1 MSAGAAS
8 AGAAGAPTAAG
19 QEGIGLTVSG
29 LVTGYGAIEV
39 LHGVSV
45 SIGAGEAVAI
55 VGANGAGKTTFLR
68 AVSGLLPSWKGSIKV
83 ADRIVAGLKP
93 HEIARLGVAHV
104 PEGRGVLQHLTVQEN
119 LLLGATRK
127 QGRADLIDRQ
137 METFPV
143 LREKLG
149 QPGGQLSGGQQQMLA
164 IARALMSEPRLLLLD
179 EPTLGLSPKLTEDLY
194 ERLLGVRSASN
205 ATFVL
210 VEQNIALAA
219 QLTDRAILLQRGDII
234 RTESSGALIEDSS
247 LLDAYL
253 A

>member
-1 MSAGAAS
+1 MSADMGTAVAAS
-8 AGAAGAPTAAG
+8 R
-19 QEGIGLTVSG
+19 QEDVSLTVSG
-29 LVTGYGAIEV
+29 LVSGYGAIEV

-68 AVSGLLPSWKGSIKV
+68 VISGLLPAWRGSVEVAGRSV
-83 ADRIVAGLKP
+83 ADLKP
-93 HEIARLGVAHV
+93 HQIARLGVAHV
-104 PEGRGVLQHLTVQEN
+104 PEGRGVFQHLTVREN
-119 LLLGATRK
+119 LLLGAARK
-127 QGRADLIDRQ
+127 AGREELLGRQ
-137 METFPV
+137 LETFPV
-143 LREKLG
+143 LRAKLD

-179 EPTLGLSPKLTEDLY
+179 EPTLGLSPKLTDELR
-194 ERLLGVRSASN
+194 ELLLGVRGASR

-219 QLTDRAILLQRGDII
+219 KLTDHAILMQRGEII
-234 RTESSGALIEDSS
+234 RSESSSALIEDSS